1 MDRTAAEPEL
11 CRYGDPPQA
20 ENPVIQDFCSPCR
33 GRLPFRKRGKTFLAW
48 WRYKFPPKCNK
59 SGHKIMS
66 EWRSEL

>member
-1 MDRTAAEPEL
+1 M
-11 CRYGDPPQA
+11 
-20 ENPVIQDFCSPCR
+20 IQDFCSPYR

-66 EWRSEL
+66 EWRSKLRISALTCESIQAKFCGQSD